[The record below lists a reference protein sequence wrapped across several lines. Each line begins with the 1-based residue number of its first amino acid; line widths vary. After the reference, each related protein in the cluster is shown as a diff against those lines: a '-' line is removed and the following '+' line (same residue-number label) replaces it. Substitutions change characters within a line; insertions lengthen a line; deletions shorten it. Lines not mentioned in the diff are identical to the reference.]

1 VNTLWRLGLVQ
12 QAWDTWLSLRDPRD
26 PLPPEEQLVE
36 GRLRLSVDD
45 PWRGLDQLWRLN
57 VRWVPPSCVQHQLLH
72 RSQNPVFFRDAIQ
85 SASARHGVNPALLLA
100 VPKQESRFS
109 PGVRSIAGAIGLMQL
124 MPATASSIAGEP
136 LQEPELMQPST
147 NISLGA
153 AYMRSLLQLWGGNA
167 FLSVAS
173 YNAGPGT
180 VSSWPP
186 PSNDPL
192 IELWVERIPYAE
204 TRYYTKK
211 VLDNVLRYSGG
222 DWPGCDDRSHG
233 VRQTVAEANA
243 GDKDKPKQEERA
255 LGGRHHPKTDQI
267 EARQ

>member
-1 VNTLWRLGLVQ
+1 M
-12 QAWDTWLSLRDPRD
+12 
-26 PLPPEEQLVE
+26 
-36 GRLRLSVDD
+36 DD

-57 VRWVPPSCVQHQLLH
+57 VRWVPPNCEQRLLLH

-85 SASARHGVNPALLLA
+85 SASARHEVNPALLLA
-100 VPKQESRFS
+100 VAKQESRFS

-136 LQEPELMQPST
+136 LDEPELMQPST
-147 NISLGA
+147 NIELGA
-153 AYMRSLLQLWGGNA
+153 AYMRSLLQLWEGDA

-186 PSNDPL
+186 PSNDPP

-211 VLDNVLRYSGG
+211 VLDNVLSYSGD
-222 DWPGCDDRSHG
+222 DWPGCNSRSHG
-233 VRQTVAEANA
+233 VRQTVAEANS
-243 GDKDKPKQEERA
+243 GDKNKPQQEKRA

-267 EARQ
+267 EARQQQR

>member
-1 VNTLWRLGLVQ
+1 
-12 QAWDTWLSLRDPRD
+12 
-26 PLPPEEQLVE
+26 
-36 GRLRLSVDD
+36 
-45 PWRGLDQLWRLN
+45 LWRLN
-57 VRWVPPSCVQHQLLH
+57 VRWVPPSCEQHRLLH
-72 RSQNPVFFRDAIQ
+72 RSQNPVYFREAIQ

-100 VPKQESRFS
+100 VAKQESRFS
-109 PGVRSIAGAIGLMQL
+109 PGVRSIAGAIGVMQL

-147 NISLGA
+147 NILLGA
-153 AYMRSLLQLWGGNA
+153 AYMRTLLQLWGGDA

-186 PSNDPL
+186 PSNYPS
-192 IELWVERIPYAE
+192 IEFWVEQIPYAE

-211 VLDNVLRYSGG
+211 VLDNMLSYSGG
-222 DWPGCDDRSHG
+222 DWPGCDDRSQR

-243 GDKDKPKQEERA
+243 GEKNNPQQEERE
-255 LGGRHHPKTDQI
+255 LGRGHQPKTNQI
-267 EARQ
+267 EARQQKR